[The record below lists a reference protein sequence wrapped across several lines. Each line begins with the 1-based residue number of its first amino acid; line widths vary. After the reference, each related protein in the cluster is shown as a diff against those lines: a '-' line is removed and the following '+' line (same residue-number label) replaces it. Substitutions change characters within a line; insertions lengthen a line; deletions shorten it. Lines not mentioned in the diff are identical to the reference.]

1 MNVYIHLAC
10 KNLSPNRFL
19 LQKKII
25 PFFPI
30 LHFFNIII
38 LQAILVSCTL
48 EEKVEAD
55 LIVADLENESKVSV
69 FDYFE
74 EARVISLHVD
84 NDNIIAQIS
93 QLEFFDQKIYVF
105 DQTQQTLFCFDFN
118 GNLIMKISSQG
129 HGPGE
134 YAFATNFTID
144 PYNRHI
150 LFLSPS
156 FSQITAFNLEG
167 EFEATMEIEEILGYN
182 YMTSINESV
191 LMLTSV
197 NQYQT
202 LFYCLNSQRIFHKDF
217 ELPHSHLH
225 HLAPGSGN
233 FYRFDGRVFILPVM
247 KNVIKDVTDIEPVD
261 HLMLSFGK
269 YNNSPRQ
276 WSEFMSESD
285 KLPLY
290 ENLRMHQ
297 IVGNG
302 KMLNSHIL
310 RVSEVDRFVIVL
322 IVCDDTVKHVIID
335 KYEDDIKVFRYFDHN
350 IAINPMYT
358 MSENMMIAFETR
370 NYQRKRA
377 QEFYQNL
384 FPYYDACFY
393 SKDILTEKCRQIIA
407 NHNPMTDNPFLVVY
421 KFKE

>member
-1 MNVYIHLAC
+1 MQV
-10 KNLSPNRFL
+10 
-19 LQKKII
+19 
-25 PFFPI
+25 
-30 LHFFNIII
+30 
-38 LQAILVSCTL
+38 ILVSCTL
-48 EEKVEAD
+48 EEKIEAD

-74 EARVISLHVD
+74 EARVICLQVD

-167 EFEATMEIEEILGYN
+167 EFEARMEIKEMLGYN
-182 YMTSINESV
+182 YLAPINDSV

-202 LFYCLNSQRIFHKDF
+202 LFYCLNNQNIFKKVF
-217 ELPHSHLH
+217 ELPYSHLH
-225 HLAPGSGN
+225 HLVPGSGH
-233 FYRFDGRVFILPVM
+233 FYRFNERVFVLPVM
-247 KNVIKDVTDIEPVD
+247 ENTIKDVTDVNPTD
-261 HLMLSFGK
+261 HLMFSFGK
-269 YNNSPRQ
+269 FNNSARQ
-276 WSEFMSESD
+276 WNEFMTESD
-285 KLPLY
+285 RLPLY

-302 KMLNSHIL
+302 KILNSHIL
-310 RVSEVDRFVIVL
+310 KISEVDRFVIL
-322 IVCDDTVKHVIID
+322 IVVCDDTVKHLILD
-335 KYEDDIKVFRYFDHN
+335 KHDDSLKVFRYFDKN
-350 IAINPMYT
+350 ITVNPMYAI
-358 MSENMMIAFETR
+358 SENIMIAFETR
-370 NYQRKRA
+370 NYQKQRA

-384 FPYYDACFY
+384 FSYYDADFY
-393 SKDILTEKCRQIIA
+393 SKDILSERCRQIIR